1 MAQIKVFA
9 RRQTIERH
17 RAALSEAIHRAV
29 MQALAYPA
37 EKRFHRFI
45 GLEAEDFLYPDDRSE
60 SYLIVE
66 IGMFEGRSTEAKKAL
81 ISGIFAN
88 VTEATGIAAQDVE
101 ITIFETPRGNWG
113 IRGVPGDELALGYV
127 VSV

>member
-1 MAQIKVFA
+1 MAQIKIFA

-17 RAALSEAIHRAV
+17 RTALSQAIHRAV
-29 MQALAYPA
+29 MRALAYPA

-66 IGMFEGRSTEAKKAL
+66 IGMFEGRSAEAKKAL

-88 VTEATGIAAQDVE
+88 VTEATGIAPQDVE

>member
-1 MAQIKVFA
+1 MAQIKIFA
-9 RRQTIERH
+9 RRETIARY
-17 RAALSEAIHRAV
+17 RTALSEAIHTAV

-66 IGMFEGRSTEAKKAL
+66 ISMFEGRSTEAKKAL
-81 ISGIFAN
+81 IRAIFAN
-88 VTEATGIAAQDVE
+88 VIAATGIAAQDVE
-101 ITIFETPRGNWG
+101 ITIDRKS
-113 IRGVPGDELALGYV
+113 V
-127 VSV
+127 V

>member
-66 IGMFEGRSTEAKKAL
+66 IGMFEGRSREAKKAL

-88 VTEATGIAAQDVE
+88 VTEATGIAPQDVE

-113 IRGVPGDELALGYV
+113 IRGVPGDELALGYRIV
-127 VSV
+127 I

>member
-17 RAALSEAIHRAV
+17 RAALSDAIHTAV

-45 GLEAEDFLYPDDRSE
+45 GLNTEDFIYPIDRSE
-60 SYLIVE
+60 SYLIIE
-66 IGMFEGRSTEAKKAL
+66 IGMFEGRSPEAKKAL
-81 ISGIFAN
+81 IRAIFAN
-88 VTEATGIAAQDVE
+88 ITEATGIAPQDVE

-113 IRGVPGDELALGYV
+113 IRGVPGDELALGYT